1 MKKLSFFFLF
11 LPLLSFSQKFSV
23 SFLRPSPT
31 AYIGIDNP
39 ITCTVEGID
48 CKNIIIITNNGT
60 ITKLSCNSYLYR
72 PERQADT
79 KLDIYKLARN
89 KKKKVGEYY
98 LRVRNF
104 PDPIA
109 YVGGYPNNHIIKK
122 AILKAQG
129 GVAAICPPGFGFD
142 LKYTV
147 LRFNVSVFR
156 DDKTVSNTH
165 CNGNAFTKEVYE
177 QFSVLKEGDMV
188 LFHFI
193 YVQTEENGDAKLV
206 TPVQLVITE

>member
-1 MKKLSFFFLF
+1 MKRLVLILLF

-23 SFLRPSPT
+23 SFFRPSSI

-39 ITCTVEGID
+39 ITCTVERIN
-48 CKNIIIITNNGT
+48 CKNIIIKTDNGS
-60 ITKLSCNSYLYR
+60 ITKSSCNSYLYH

-79 KLDIYKLARN
+79 KLDIYKLVGN
-89 KKKKVGEYY
+89 KKKKIGEYF

-104 PDPIA
+104 PDPVV
-109 YVGGYPNNHIIKK
+109 YVGGHPNNQKIKK
-122 AILKAQG
+122 AILKAQE
-129 GVAAICPPGFGFD
+129 GVVATNPPGFGFE

-156 DDKTVSNTH
+156 HDKTVSNTH